1 MQELFTRQARGKTPA
16 YGEAPIQECGY
27 SYQGASAAIKKIF
40 KQLMMKGIML
50 RRLPLA
56 VYRLTL

>member
-40 KQLMMKGIML
+40 KQRGIML